1 MTNVSAAPAPRPGH
15 LNYLFAAILI
25 YWGII
30 LIGHLSSFGFVA
42 YVLIAMFVGRKIG
55 WALSEAILSGGP
67 LPLSI
72 SLCVAWGMLFG
83 FGLHVLIREF
93 QPNLIALVFGYGVG
107 TYASVPNFG
116 LFASRSIPSMMK
128 DGRSLI
134 EEVPWLAFAM
144 IIEVVP
150 RLAFA
155 ITSVTLYFL

>member
-1 MTNVSAAPAPRPGH
+1 MTNVSAEAAPRPGQ
-15 LNYLFAAILI
+15 LNYVLASILI

-42 YVLIAMFVGRKIG
+42 YVLIGMFIGRKVG
-55 WALSEAILSGGP
+55 WAFSEAILSGGP
-67 LPLSI
+67 LRVII

-93 QPNLIALVFGYGVG
+93 QPSLIALVFGYGVG

-116 LFASRSIPSMMK
+116 LFAPGSIPSMRE
-128 DGRSLI
+128 DRRSLI
-134 EEVPWLAFAM
+134 EAAPWLAFAI

-155 ITSVTLYFL
+155 ITSVALYFV